1 MVSYSFQ
8 ETKTLTTSL
17 DFRMVIDTTLLGF
30 SLLRLTSSTA
40 VMAPAGPISARL
52 APITRSSNRQGVH
65 LCLSVQRLFQK
76 ALKAGTDLT
85 NKDELF
91 TFYFDNSVTP
101 QSGYYQFTPST
112 LINIIPREYGI
123 SIIASDGVL
132 IQKHLARSVAK
143 RPSPLSIKLLPPR
156 RVRRTASPPGDWRR
170 HQHIWSAILSVYL
183 SRRDAKSAGPGLP
196 RMDFRCR
203 ERGKSAQQLR

>member
-1 MVSYSFQ
+1 MSF
-8 ETKTLTTSL
+8 LSNA
-17 DFRMVIDTTLLGF
+17 F
-30 SLLRLTSSTA
+30 S
-40 VMAPAGPISARL
+40 
-52 APITRSSNRQGVH
+52 
-65 LCLSVQRLFQK
+65 K

-123 SIIASDGVL
+123 SIIASDGSAHPKASGKIGSETPITFEYKVTTSASRQADS
-132 IQKHLARSVAK
+132 ITAR
-143 RPSPLSIKLLPPR
+143 
-156 RVRRTASPPGDWRR
+156 DWRR

-203 ERGKSAQQLR
+203 

>member
-1 MVSYSFQ
+1 MSFCP
-8 ETKTLTTSL
+8 T
-17 DFRMVIDTTLLGF
+17 
-30 SLLRLTSSTA
+30 
-40 VMAPAGPISARL
+40 
-52 APITRSSNRQGVH
+52 
-65 LCLSVQRLFQK
+65 LFQK

-123 SIIASDGVL
+123 SIIASDGSAHPKASGKIGSETPITFEYKVTTSASR
-132 IQKHLARSVAK
+132 QAD
-143 RPSPLSIKLLPPR
+143 SI
-156 RVRRTASPPGDWRR
+156 TAGDWRR

-203 ERGKSAQQLR
+203 